1 MWLLIEAFLEILK
14 LLPVHSERCLYTC
27 GIVYEM
33 VQKGHL
39 VLNGQ
44 EEALNVEKD
53 LVLKKG

>member
-1 MWLLIEAFLEILK
+1 MWLLIEAFLK